1 MYLPLRPLSSV
12 HSWRYPVLGPVILAA
27 SRSDKMRRFVSA
39 APGTKQVVDRFIAG
53 ESVDQVVP
61 IVQDAADKGLEV
73 TLDVVGED
81 ITTPAQ
87 AEAAR
92 DAYLELIERLKV
104 LDLGPRAEMSVK
116 LSMFGQSLPSPA
128 ATLNGEPSGLAP
140 TFPGGHELA
149 LANVRPVVEAAAAIG
164 TTVTLDAEDHTTL
177 DSMFAIHE
185 ELRKDFPQTGCVIQS
200 YLFRTEDDA
209 RRLAAAGSRVRIVK
223 GAYKEPASVAYQDK
237 AEIDKAYVRIT
248 KILMA
253 GEGYPMIGSHDPR
266 LIAIAQ
272 ELGRQYGRKLDEYE
286 FQMLYGI
293 RSDEHIRLAAEGH
306 RMRVYT
312 AYGTD
317 WYGYFMRRLAEKP
330 ANLLFFGR
338 SVLTKG

>member
-1 MYLPLRPLSSV
+1 M
-12 HSWRYPVLGPVILAA
+12 LGPVILAA
-27 SRSDKMRRFVSA
+27 SRSDKMRRIVSA
-39 APGTKQVVDRFIAG
+39 APVTKPVVNRFIPG
-53 ESVDQVVP
+53 ETVDQVIP
-61 IVQDAADKGLEV
+61 IVEELTRNGLEV

-81 ITTPAQ
+81 ITEVAQ
-87 AEAAR
+87 SHAAR
-92 DAYLELIERLKV
+92 DAYLQLVERLAE
-104 LDLGPRAEMSVK
+104 LGLGEKAEMSVK
-116 LSMFGQSLPSPA
+116 LSMFGQAL
-128 ATLNGEPSGLAP
+128 E
-140 TFPGGHELA
+140 GGHELA

-185 ELRKDFPQTGCVIQS
+185 ELRRDFPQTGCVIQA
-200 YLFRTEDDA
+200 YLFRTEADA

-223 GAYKEPASVAYQDK
+223 GAYKEPAEVAYLDK
-237 AEIDKAYVRIT
+237 AEIDKAYVRIL
-248 KILMA
+248 KILMD

-266 LIAIAQ
+266 LIAIGQ
-272 ELGRQYGRKLDEYE
+272 ELARKAGRKLDEYE

-293 RSDEHIRLAAEGH
+293 RSEEHLRLAAEGH

-330 ANLLFFGR
+330 ANLLFFVR
-338 SVLTKG
+338 SMITKN

>member
-1 MYLPLRPLSSV
+1 M
-12 HSWRYPVLGPVILAA
+12 LGPAILAA
-27 SRSDKMRRFVSA
+27 SRSDKMRRIVSA
-39 APGTKQVVDRFIAG
+39 APVTKPVVNRFIPG
-53 ESVDQVVP
+53 ETVDQVIP
-61 IVQDAADKGLEV
+61 IVEDLTRKGLEV

-81 ITTPAQ
+81 ITTVEQ
-87 AEAAR
+87 SHAAR
-92 DAYLELIERLKV
+92 DAYLELIARLAA
-104 LDLGPRAEMSVK
+104 LGLGEKAEMSVK
-116 LSMFGQSLPSPA
+116 LSMFGQAL
-128 ATLNGEPSGLAP
+128 E
-140 TFPGGHELA
+140 GGHELA

-185 ELRKDFPQTGCVIQS
+185 ELRRDFPQTGCVIQA
-200 YLFRTEDDA
+200 YLFRTEADA

-223 GAYKEPASVAYQDK
+223 GAYKEPAEVAYLDK
-237 AEIDKAYVRIT
+237 AEIDKAYVRIL
-248 KILMA
+248 KILME

-266 LIAIAQ
+266 LIAISQ
-272 ELGRQYGRKLDEYE
+272 ELARTAGRKLDEYE

-293 RSDEHIRLAAEGH
+293 RSEEHLRLAAEGH

-330 ANLLFFGR
+330 ANLLFFVR
-338 SVLTKG
+338 SMITKN

>member
-1 MYLPLRPLSSV
+1 M
-12 HSWRYPVLGPVILAA
+12 LGPVILAA
-27 SRSDKMRRFVSA
+27 SRSDRMRRFISA

-53 ESVDQVVP
+53 ENVDHVLPVIRESVG
-61 IVQDAADKGLEV
+61 KGLEL

-81 ITTPAQ
+81 ITTPAE
-87 AEAAR
+87 AAAAR
-92 DAYLELIERLKV
+92 DAYLELVGRLK
-104 LDLGPRAEMSVK
+104 DLGLGAKAEMSVK
-116 LSMFGQSLPSPA
+116 LSMFGQALE
-128 ATLNGEPSGLAP
+128 N
-140 TFPGGHELA
+140 GHELA

-185 ELRKDFPQTGCVIQS
+185 ELRKDFPQTGCVIQA

-237 AEIDKAYVRIT
+237 AEIDKAYVRIM
-248 KILMA
+248 KILME
-253 GEGYPMIGSHDPR
+253 GDGYPMIGSHDPR
-266 LIAIAQ
+266 LVAIAQ
-272 ELGRQYGRKLDEYE
+272 ELGRQAGRKLDEYE

-293 RSDEHIRLAAEGH
+293 RSDEHVRLAAEGH

-330 ANLLFFGR
+330 ANLLFFAR
-338 SVLTKG
+338 SILTKG

>member
-1 MYLPLRPLSSV
+1 M
-12 HSWRYPVLGPVILAA
+12 LGPVILAA
-27 SRSDKMRRFVSA
+27 SRSDRMRRFISA

-53 ESVDQVVP
+53 EGVDDVVP
-61 IVQDAADKGLEV
+61 IVVDACGRGLEV

-81 ITTPAQ
+81 ITTPEQ
-87 AEAAR
+87 AAAAR
-92 DAYLELIERLKV
+92 DAYLELIARLK
-104 LDLGPRAEMSVK
+104 DLGLGTKAEMSVK
-116 LSMFGQSLPSPA
+116 LSMFGQSLPSPTTA
-128 ATLNGEPSGLAP
+128 LNGEPSGLADK
-140 TFPGGHELA
+140 FPGGHELA

-185 ELRKDFPQTGCVIQS
+185 ELRKDFPQTGCVIQA

-237 AEIDKAYVRIT
+237 GEIDKAYVRIL
-248 KILMA
+248 KVLME
-253 GEGYPMIGSHDPR
+253 GDGYPMIGSHDPR
-266 LIAIAQ
+266 LISISQ
-272 ELGRQYGRKLDEYE
+272 ELARRAGRKLDEYE

-293 RSDEHIRLAAEGH
+293 RSDEHVRLAAEGH

-330 ANLLFFGR
+330 ANLLFFAR
-338 SVLTKG
+338 SILTKG

>member
-1 MYLPLRPLSSV
+1 M
-12 HSWRYPVLGPVILAA
+12 LGPAILAA
-27 SRSDKMRRFVSA
+27 SRSDKMRRIVSA
-39 APGTKQVVDRFIAG
+39 APVTKPVVNRFIPG
-53 ESVDQVVP
+53 ETVDQVIP
-61 IVQDAADKGLEV
+61 IVEDLTAKGLEV

-81 ITTPAQ
+81 ITTVEQ
-87 AEAAR
+87 SHAAR
-92 DAYLELIERLKV
+92 DAYLQLIEQLAH
-104 LDLGPRAEMSVK
+104 LGLGETAEMSVK
-116 LSMFGQSLPSPA
+116 LSMFGQAL
-128 ATLNGEPSGLAP
+128 E
-140 TFPGGHELA
+140 GGHELA

-185 ELRKDFPQTGCVIQS
+185 ELRRDFPQTGCVIQA
-200 YLFRTEDDA
+200 YLFRTEADA

-223 GAYKEPASVAYQDK
+223 GAYKEPAEVAYQDK
-237 AEIDKAYVRIT
+237 AEIDKAYVRIL
-248 KILMA
+248 KILME

-266 LIAIAQ
+266 LIAIGQ
-272 ELGRQYGRKLDEYE
+272 ELARQAGRKLDEYE

-293 RSDEHIRLAAEGH
+293 RSEEHLRLAAEGH

-330 ANLLFFGR
+330 ANLLFFLR
-338 SVLTKG
+338 SMITKN

>member
-1 MYLPLRPLSSV
+1 M
-12 HSWRYPVLGPVILAA
+12 LGPVILAA
-27 SRSDKMRRFVSA
+27 SRSDKMRKLVSA
-39 APGTKQVVDRFIAG
+39 APMTKPVVNRFIPG
-53 ESVDQVVP
+53 ETLDQVVP
-61 IVQDAADKGLEV
+61 IVEETVGKGLEL

-81 ITTPAQ
+81 ITTPEQ
-87 AEAAR
+87 AAHAR
-92 DAYLELIERLKV
+92 DAYLELIERLKE
-104 LDLGPRAEMSVK
+104 LGHGTKAEMSVK
-116 LSMFGQSLPSPA
+116 LSMFGQAL
-128 ATLNGEPSGLAP
+128 E
-140 TFPGGHELA
+140 GGHELA

-185 ELRKDFPQTGCVIQS
+185 ELRKDFPETGCVIQA
-200 YLFRTEDDA
+200 YLFRTEADA

-223 GAYKEPASVAYQDK
+223 GAYKEPAEVAYQDK
-237 AEIDKAYVRIT
+237 SEIDKAYVRILR
-248 KILMA
+248 ILME

-266 LIAIAQ
+266 LIAIGQ
-272 ELGRQYGRKLDEYE
+272 ELARRAGRKLDEYE

-293 RSDEHIRLAAEGH
+293 RSEEHLRLAAEGH

-330 ANLLFFGR
+330 ANLLFFVR
-338 SVLTKG
+338 SMITKN

>member
-1 MYLPLRPLSSV
+1 M
-12 HSWRYPVLGPVILAA
+12 LGPVILAA
-27 SRSDKMRRFVSA
+27 SRSDRMRRFVSA
-39 APGTKQVVDRFIAG
+39 APGTKQVVARFIAG

-61 IVQDAADKGLEV
+61 VVQDAVAKGLEV

-81 ITTPAQ
+81 ITTREQ
-87 AEAAR
+87 AFAAR
-92 DAYLELIERLKV
+92 DAYLELIEHLKE
-104 LDLGPRAEMSVK
+104 LDLGTKAEMSIK
-116 LSMFGQSLPSPA
+116 LSMFGQAL
-128 ATLNGEPSGLAP
+128 E
-140 TFPGGHELA
+140 GGHELA

-185 ELRKDFPQTGCVIQS
+185 ELLKDFPRTGCVIQA
-200 YLFRTEDDA
+200 YLYRTEADA
-209 RRLAAAGSRVRIVK
+209 RRLAASGSRVRLVK
-223 GAYKEPASVAYQDK
+223 GAYKEPAEVAYQDK
-237 AEIDKAYVRIT
+237 AETDKAYVRVLRV
-248 KILMA
+248 LME

-266 LIAIAQ
+266 LISIAQ
-272 ELGRQYGRKLDEYE
+272 ELARKAGRKLDEYE

-293 RSDEHIRLAAEGH
+293 RSEEHLRLAAEGH

-330 ANLLFFGR
+330 ANLLFFAR
-338 SVLTKG
+338 SILTKG

>member
-1 MYLPLRPLSSV
+1 M
-12 HSWRYPVLGPVILAA
+12 LGPVILAA
-27 SRSDKMRRFVSA
+27 SRSDKMRRIVSA
-39 APGTKQVVDRFIAG
+39 APVTKPVVNRFIPG
-53 ESVDQVVP
+53 ETVDQVIP
-61 IVQDAADKGLEV
+61 IVEDLTQKGLEV

-81 ITTPAQ
+81 ITEVAQ
-87 AEAAR
+87 SHAAR
-92 DAYLELIERLKV
+92 DAYLQLIERLAE
-104 LDLGPRAEMSVK
+104 LGLGETVEMSVK
-116 LSMFGQSLPSPA
+116 LSMFGQAL
-128 ATLNGEPSGLAP
+128 E
-140 TFPGGHELA
+140 GGHELA

-185 ELRKDFPQTGCVIQS
+185 ELRRDFPQTGCVIQA
-200 YLFRTEDDA
+200 YLFRTEADA

-223 GAYKEPASVAYQDK
+223 GAYKEPAEVAYQDK
-237 AEIDKAYVRIT
+237 AEIDKAYVRIM
-248 KILMA
+248 KILME

-272 ELGRQYGRKLDEYE
+272 ELARAAGRKLDEYE

-293 RSDEHIRLAAEGH
+293 RSEEHLRLAAEGH

-330 ANLLFFGR
+330 ANLLFFVR
-338 SVLTKG
+338 SMITKN

>member
-1 MYLPLRPLSSV
+1 M
-12 HSWRYPVLGPVILAA
+12 LGPVILAA
-27 SRSDKMRRFVSA
+27 SRSDRMRRLISA
-39 APGTKQVVDRFIAG
+39 APVTKQVVDRFIPGEDVDDIVPVVRDLAG
-53 ESVDQVVP
+53 R
-61 IVQDAADKGLEV
+61 GLEL
-73 TLDVVGED
+73 TMDVVGED
-81 ITTPAQ
+81 ITNPEQ
-87 AEAAR
+87 AAAAR
-92 DAYLELIERLKV
+92 DAYLELIDRLKP
-104 LDLGPRAEMSVK
+104 LELGTRAEMSVK
-116 LSMFGQSLPSPA
+116 LSMFGQSL
-128 ATLNGEPSGLAP
+128 ED
-140 TFPGGHELA
+140 GHELA
-149 LANVRPVVEAAAAIG
+149 LKNVRPVVEAAAGIG

-185 ELRKDFPQTGCVIQS
+185 ELRKDFPQTGCVIQA

-209 RRLAAAGSRVRIVK
+209 RRLAASGSRVRLVK

-237 AEIDKAYVRIT
+237 HEIDRAYVRILRT
-248 KILMA
+248 LME

-272 ELGRQYGRKLDEYE
+272 ELAHRAGRKPGDYE

-293 RSDEHIRLAAEGH
+293 RAEEHLRLAAEGH

-330 ANLLFFGR
+330 ANLRFFAR
-338 SVLTKG
+338 SMLTKG

>member
-1 MYLPLRPLSSV
+1 M
-12 HSWRYPVLGPVILAA
+12 LGPAILAA
-27 SRSDKMRRFVSA
+27 SRSDKMRRIVSA
-39 APGTKQVVDRFIAG
+39 APVTKPVVNRFIPG
-53 ESVDQVVP
+53 ETVDQVIP
-61 IVQDAADKGLEV
+61 IVEDLTGKGLEV

-81 ITTPAQ
+81 ITTVEQ
-87 AEAAR
+87 SHAAR
-92 DAYLELIERLKV
+92 DAYLQLIEQLAH
-104 LDLGPRAEMSVK
+104 LGLGETVEMSVK
-116 LSMFGQSLPSPA
+116 LSMFGQAL
-128 ATLNGEPSGLAP
+128 E
-140 TFPGGHELA
+140 GGHELA

-185 ELRKDFPQTGCVIQS
+185 ELRRTFPQTGCVIQA
-200 YLFRTEDDA
+200 YLFRTEADA

-223 GAYKEPASVAYQDK
+223 GAYKEPAEVAYLDK
-237 AEIDKAYVRIT
+237 AEIDKAYVRIL
-248 KILMA
+248 KILME

-266 LIAIAQ
+266 LIAIGQ
-272 ELGRQYGRKLDEYE
+272 ELARKAGRKLDEYE

-293 RSDEHIRLAAEGH
+293 RSEEHLRLAAEGH

-330 ANLLFFGR
+330 ANLLFFLR
-338 SVLTKG
+338 SMITKN